1 MKWVS
6 LYMVGYVLL
15 ILGVL
20 GGLWKTGTLQ
30 HIGAAWTGIG
40 LLVAL
45 GLGVMIAVSASG
57 VKESID
63 IDQN

>member
-6 LYMVGYVLL
+6 MYMVGYALL

-20 GGLWKTGTLQ
+20 GGLWKTGTLVR
-30 HIGAAWTGIG
+30 IGAAWTGIG

-63 IDQN
+63 IDQT